1 MLVTICTQLIVILMW
16 RWVFLKCC
24 LTLIT
29 SIFLAY
35 LRVHSL
41 TFSILYFVDY
51 QNLLHLH
58 TLIIEIMIWIMCV
71 LFHIDITL
79 ILYTHYI
86 TTLFN
91 FKYCSYN
98 HIYFIYVIIFIFHST
113 QMVPFQMHTCMVL
126 LHFNQLISFY
136 TIITYVRLYLYK

>member
-1 MLVTICTQLIVILMW
+1 M
-16 RWVFLKCC
+16 KCC

-29 SIFLAY
+29 SSFLAY
-35 LRVHSL
+35 LHAHSL
-41 TFSILYFVDY
+41 TFFHTIFCRLN

-58 TLIIEIMIWIMCV
+58 TLIIQIMIQIMYV

-79 ILYTHYI
+79 VLYTHCI

-91 FKYCSYN
+91 FKYCYYN

-113 QMVPFQMHTCMVL
+113 QMVNFQIHAYMVLL
-126 LHFNQLISFY
+126 LHFNQLVTFY
-136 TIITYVRLYLYK
+136 TIVTYVRLYLYK